1 MLRKKKKRKRKKIMI
16 KWKVKKTEK
25 RRKDKTYEGI
35 PKLDG
40 YVDDGLMDD
49 GWTGRCSWKKSFI
62 LKISH

>member
-1 MLRKKKKRKRKKIMI
+1 MI

-35 PKLDG
+35 PKLDS